1 MIEQETKR
9 PRSKMA
15 SDFVPDDVVSP
26 KLSDQTTRTTSK
38 LLKSLNVNDDAQ
50 FSSSSSNIQI
60 LGALYALMV
69 KIESNRQKLSQLD
82 ENRKE
87 EYDNE
92 DLRRHKEILKA
103 LTVRRMGPKKKKE
116 TGKESQ
122 KELKKDE
129 KEVPKEEGILPN
141 FVQKSKELA
150 SKVKGKITGQTVS
163 KVQPTVTGQTAAKVA
178 TTAAVGLGGLS
189 IAKTVGAAEGGG
201 AGYDAAFGDRME
213 NGKIVNIIGLKTA
226 EQYSG
231 KKLSEMTLAEVKDFQ
246 KYRNKTKKNTGAVG
260 KYQFVASTLDGVI
273 KEMNLP
279 MDAKFTPKL
288 QDEMNEHF
296 YRGNEAY
303 LKRNG
308 VTPTPGNMYMA
319 HYIGPAGAVAVNRAA
334 KNGEDVTVRD
344 AMVKAKLNDPKE
356 QNPELTTI
364 KVKDFES
371 ILQTRLVSKG
381 LKIETIPSI
390 PVTGTQLDISSK
402 DRKDMIEAMQEFTSI
417 QQIINNTN
425 VGVNS
430 SQASQYEKSGND
442 SSVYQQKKDRN
453 K

>member
-15 SDFVPDDVVSP
+15 SDYVPDDVVSP
-26 KLSDQTTRTTSK
+26 KLSEQTTKTTSS
-38 LLKSLNVNDDAQ
+38 LLKSLHIKDNQ
-50 FSSSSSNIQI
+50 EFSSSSSSKEI

-69 KIESNRQKLSQLD
+69 KIESNKQKLADMD
-82 ENRKE
+82 ESKKE

-103 LTVRRMGPKKKKE
+103 LTVRRIEPKKQKQEEKKE
-116 TGKESQ
+116 EKKAEQ
-122 KELKKDE
+122 KEE
-129 KEVPKEEGILPN
+129 PPTEGILPN

-150 SKVKGKITGQTVS
+150 SKVREKF
-163 KVQPTVTGQTAAKVA
+163 TGQTAAKVA
-178 TTAAVGLGGLS
+178 TTAAVGLGGMS
-189 IAKTVGAAEGGG
+189 IAQAVGAAEAGSG
-201 AGYDAAFGDRME
+201 GYDVAFGDRKV
-213 NGKIVNIIGLKTA
+213 NGKIVNSMGLKTA
-226 EQYSG
+226 EEYSG
-231 KKLSEMTLAEVKDFQ
+231 KKLSDMTLAEVRDFQ
-246 KYRNKTKKNTGAVG
+246 NYRNKTKKNTGAVG
-260 KYQFVASTLDGVI
+260 KYQFVGSTLQNVI
-273 KEMNLP
+273 DEMNLP

-308 VTPTPGNMYMA
+308 VQTTPGNMYMA
-319 HYIGPAGAVAVNRAA
+319 HYVGPAGAVAVNRAA
-334 KNGEDVTVRD
+334 ARGEDITVRD
-344 AMVKAKLNDPKE
+344 AIIKAKLSDPKD
-356 QNPELTTI
+356 QNPELSRI

-371 ILQTRLVSKG
+371 VLETRLVSSG
-381 LKIETIPSI
+381 LKVQTIPA
-390 PVTGTQLDISSK
+390 VATTGTRLDATSK

-425 VGVNS
+425 VDFNNS
-430 SQASQYEKSGND
+430 QSVPVETGGND

>member
-15 SDFVPDDVVSP
+15 SDFVPDEAVSP
-26 KLSDQTTRTTSK
+26 KLSEQTTRTTSK
-38 LLKSLNVNDDAQ
+38 LLNSLKVNDDLQ
-50 FSSSSSNIQI
+50 FSSSSSNAQVM
-60 LGALYALMV
+60 GSLYALMV
-69 KIESNRQKLSQLD
+69 KIESNRQKIAQLD

-87 EYDNE
+87 EYDTE

-103 LTVRRMGPKKKKE
+103 LTVRRVQPKVKKE
-116 TGKESQ
+116 KETEKEAKKEE
-122 KELKKDE
+122 KEL
-129 KEVPKEEGILPN
+129 PKEEGILPN

-163 KVQPTVTGQTAAKVA
+163 KVAPTVTGQTAAKVA

-189 IAKTVGAAEGGG
+189 IAKAVGAAEGGG

-213 NGKIVNIIGLKTA
+213 NGKIVNKIGLKTA

-246 KYRNKTKKNTGAVG
+246 KYRNKTQKNTGAVG

-319 HYIGPAGAVAVNRAA
+319 HYIGPAGAVVVNRAA
-334 KNGEDVTVRD
+334 KSGEDITVRD
-344 AMVKAKLNDPKE
+344 AIVRAKLNDPKE

-364 KVKDFES
+364 KVKDFET

-381 LKIETIPSI
+381 LKMETIPSI
-390 PVTGTQLDISSK
+390 ATTGTQIDISSK

-425 VGVNS
+425 VGVSNS
-430 SQASQYEKSGND
+430 QSVQVEKSGND

>member
-26 KLSDQTTRTTSK
+26 KLSEQTTKTTSS
-38 LLKSLNVNDDAQ
+38 LLKSLHIKDNQ
-50 FSSSSSNIQI
+50 EFSSSSSSKQI

-69 KIESNRQKLSQLD
+69 KIESNKQKLADMD
-82 ENRKE
+82 EAKKE
-87 EYDNE
+87 EFDNE

-103 LTVRRMGPKKKKE
+103 LTVRRVEPKKTKEQEKKE
-116 TGKESQ
+116 EKKEEKKTEQ
-122 KELKKDE
+122 KEE
-129 KEVPKEEGILPN
+129 PSGEGILPN
-141 FVQKSKELA
+141 FVQKSKEIA
-150 SKVKGKITGQTVS
+150 TKVKEKF
-163 KVQPTVTGQTAAKVA
+163 TGQTAAKVA
-178 TTAAVGLGGLS
+178 TTAAVGLGGMS
-189 IAKTVGAAEGGG
+189 IAQAVGAAEAGSG
-201 AGYDAAFGDRME
+201 GYDVAFGDRKV
-213 NGKIVNIIGLKTA
+213 NGKIVNSMGLKTA
-226 EQYSG
+226 EEYSG
-231 KKLSEMTLAEVKDFQ
+231 KKLSDMTLAEVRDFQ
-246 KYRNKTKKNTGAVG
+246 NYRNKTKKNTGAVG
-260 KYQFVASTLDGVI
+260 KYQFVGSTLQSVI
-273 KEMNLP
+273 DEMNLP

-308 VTPTPGNMYMA
+308 VPTTPGNMYMA
-319 HYIGPAGAVAVNRAA
+319 HYVGPAGAVAVNRAA
-334 KNGEDVTVRD
+334 GRGEDITVRD
-344 AMVKAKLNDPKE
+344 AIIKAKLSDPKD
-356 QNPELTTI
+356 QNPELSRI

-371 ILQTRLVSKG
+371 VLETRLVSSG
-381 LKIETIPSI
+381 LKVQTVPA
-390 PVTGTQLDISSK
+390 VATTGTRLDATSK

-425 VGVNS
+425 VDFNNS
-430 SQASQYEKSGND
+430 QSVPVEKGGND

>member
-26 KLSDQTTRTTSK
+26 KLSEQTTKTTSS
-38 LLKSLNVNDDAQ
+38 LLKSLHIKDNQ
-50 FSSSSSNIQI
+50 EFSSSSSSKEI

-69 KIESNRQKLSQLD
+69 KIESNKQKLADMD
-82 ENRKE
+82 ESKKE
-87 EYDNE
+87 EFDNE

-103 LTVRRMGPKKKKE
+103 LTVRRIEPKKQKQEEKKE
-116 TGKESQ
+116 EKKAEQ
-122 KELKKDE
+122 KEE
-129 KEVPKEEGILPN
+129 PPTEGILPN

-150 SKVKGKITGQTVS
+150 SKVKEKF
-163 KVQPTVTGQTAAKVA
+163 TGQTAAKVA
-178 TTAAVGLGGLS
+178 TTAAVGLGGMS
-189 IAKTVGAAEGGG
+189 IAQAVGAAEAGSG
-201 AGYDAAFGDRME
+201 GYDVAFGDRKV
-213 NGKIVNIIGLKTA
+213 NGKIVNSMGLKTA
-226 EQYSG
+226 EEYSG
-231 KKLSEMTLAEVKDFQ
+231 KKLSDMTLAEVRDFQ
-246 KYRNKTKKNTGAVG
+246 NYRNKTKKNTGAVG
-260 KYQFVASTLDGVI
+260 KYQFVGSTLQSVI
-273 KEMNLP
+273 DEMNLP

-308 VTPTPGNMYMA
+308 VPTTPGNMYMA
-319 HYIGPAGAVAVNRAA
+319 HYVGPAGAVAVNRAA
-334 KNGEDVTVRD
+334 GRGEDITVRD
-344 AMVKAKLNDPKE
+344 AIIKAKLSDPKD
-356 QNPELTTI
+356 QNPELSRI

-371 ILQTRLVSKG
+371 VLETRLVSNG
-381 LKIETIPSI
+381 LKVQTVPA
-390 PVTGTQLDISSK
+390 VATTGTRLDATSK

-425 VGVNS
+425 VDFNNS
-430 SQASQYEKSGND
+430 QSVPVEKGGND